1 MRLRTFTPSHCWAG
15 MAGLHLIACAPAEPS
30 SEVEIVGTDTQ
41 EEMFWVSNLEAGEVV
56 AFSTE
61 SGERLGQVVDPTT
74 LPVSL
79 RPFRP
84 SSAVQN
90 GPEVYVTQYST
101 GEVLAFAAETGVFER
116 VVFENQASAS
126 APRVEEPCMIRVFDH
141 HTWVLGNDTRNL
153 LILDESGAV
162 VDEVGR
168 SPLHLRNPHGF
179 DVTPDGLLYVA
190 MSPTHPG
197 NGLIEIWDL
206 NVGRPVGEF
215 APYGEIE
222 EGTGLMVAEDRTLVV
237 SDWFGNQVVRY
248 DAHTGEKIG
257 TILEGSHGLD
267 RPVATATSE
276 AGSLLVLDA
285 MGVLVHST
293 SGVERLVDASD
304 ENLQWARGITVPSF

>member
-1 MRLRTFTPSHCWAG
+1 MD
-15 MAGLHLIACAPAEPS
+15 
-30 SEVEIVGTDTQ
+30 EVVGTDIE

-56 AFSTE
+56 AFSVE
-61 SGERLGQVVDPTT
+61 SGERLGPVVDPTT
-74 LPVSL
+74 LPSFL
-79 RPFRP
+79 QPFRP
-84 SSAVQN
+84 SSAVQK
-90 GPEVYVTQYST
+90 GEEVVVTQYST
-101 GEVLAFAAETGVFER
+101 GEVLAFAAETGAFDR
-116 VVFENQASAS
+116 VVFENEASAS

-141 HTWVLGNDTRNL
+141 QTWVLGNDTRNL
-153 LILDESGAV
+153 LILDESDAV
-162 VDEVGR
+162 VEEVGR

-197 NGLIEIWDL
+197 NGLIQIWDL

-222 EGTGLMVAEDRTLVV
+222 EGTGLMVAEDHTLIV

-248 DAHTGEKIG
+248 DAHTGEKIE
-257 TILEGSHGLD
+257 TILDGSHGLD
-267 RPVATATSE
+267 NPVATATSE
-276 AGSLLVLDA
+276 AGSLLVLDS
-285 MGVLVHST
+285 MGVLVHSS